1 MVCSAGLDHI
11 EISGFHIHHER
22 ERERE
27 REREKDGFHNF
38 MLQSEEY
45 LKKINLL
52 ADFS

>member
-22 ERERE
+22 ERE
-27 REREKDGFHNF
+27 KDGFHNF
-38 MLQSEEY
+38 MHKSEEY